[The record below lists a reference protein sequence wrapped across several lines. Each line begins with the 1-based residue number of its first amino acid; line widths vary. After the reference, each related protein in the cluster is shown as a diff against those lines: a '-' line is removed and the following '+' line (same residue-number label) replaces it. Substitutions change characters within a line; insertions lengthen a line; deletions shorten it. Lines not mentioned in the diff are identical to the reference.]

1 MNVDLGG
8 MPHTDGA
15 RFDPDK
21 VCLLGTRKSII
32 REITQWINS
41 PGTDA
46 VPSVFF
52 LSGVAGY
59 GKSAIAH
66 TIAHT
71 FNQDKRLGSSYFFD
85 SADKENIKPT
95 NLLSTISRDI
105 ATLDHQWKMA
115 LFNVVKGD
123 PSLQTTH
130 SATDQFSTFILQ
142 PAKALAM
149 VGPIVIVIDG
159 LDESAKGDRRALLLD
174 TLAKGV
180 SDLPS
185 NFRILITARPDS
197 DIVNAFKC
205 NRRIFCK
212 HINTMDEAANE
223 ADITLFIE
231 AQLSHIASLELEWP
245 NKRWCRMLV
254 ESSDGLFQW
263 ASTACRAIKFGEPG
277 MRETERL
284 TRFVSSERGL
294 DKLYSEI
301 LSLGFNVENYTVMSR
316 FKLVMG
322 RILAAKEPLSI
333 SAHSELRDENDPADL
348 VGLIVPQLGSLLSG
362 VNQEHVPIRALHPTF
377 FEFLTDPKN
386 LYHVDPSQHHRSLT
400 LSSLRVM
407 KKGLRFNICGLK
419 TSHCRNDDV
428 PDISTCLKSAI
439 PTHLSYGCRFW
450 VDHLRMTAYDKEILN
465 ELREFLHQRLLY
477 WLEVLSLVK
486 KVNIASRT
494 LRSMLEWNQVSR
506 GVVYHT
512 VPKLTVL
519 RSGQD

>member
-1 MNVDLGG
+1 VNVDLGR
-8 MPHTDGA
+8 MPHTNGA
-15 RFDPDK
+15 RFDSAK
-21 VCLLGTRKSII
+21 VCLLGTRESII
-32 REITQWINS
+32 REITQWVNT

-46 VPSVFF
+46 NSSDTDVVPSVFF

-66 TIAHT
+66 TIAHK

-159 LDESAKGDRRALLLD
+159 LDESAKGDRRAALLD

-185 NFRILITARPDS
+185 NFRILITARPDP

-212 HINTMDEAANE
+212 YINTIDEANE
-223 ADITLFIE
+223 ADITLFVE

-245 NKRWCRMLV
+245 NKHWCRMLV

-294 DKLYSEI
+294 DGLYSEI
-301 LSLGFNVENYTVMSR
+301 LSQAFNVENDTVMSR

-362 VNQEHVPIRALHPTF
+362 VNQEHVPIRALHLTF
-377 FEFLTDPKN
+377 FEFLTDRSN
-386 LYHVDPSQHHRSLT
+386 LYYVDPSRHHRSLT

-407 KKGLRFNICGLK
+407 KKLRFNICGLK

-428 PDISTCLKSAI
+428 PDLSMCLESAI

-450 VDHLRMTAYDKEILN
+450 VDHLRMTAYDKKILN
-465 ELREFLHQRLLY
+465 ELREFLYERLLY

-486 KVNIASRT
+486 KVKIASRT

-512 VPKLTVL
+512 VPN
-519 RSGQD
+519 